1 MKSIRIILSLLLIA
15 SFANAE
21 IKPAPGAKLNYTQVM
36 LEYDPIEN
44 ATEYVVEIS
53 AGHIGSTNLE
63 RIKEVKDR
71 STATLIE
78 NLIFGSSYVWR
89 YAGIVAGQQTKWN
102 GPYEFSI
109 EIDTTIGLDKPRFKV
124 SVNNEAEGKKD

>member
-1 MKSIRIILSLLLIA
+1 MQ
-15 SFANAE
+15 

-36 LEYDPIEN
+36 LEYDPIGN

-53 AGHIGSTNLE
+53 AGHIGGTNLE

-78 NLIFGSSYVWR
+78 NLNFGSSYVWK
-89 YAGIVAGQQTKWN
+89 YAGIVGGQQTKWN

-109 EIDTTIGLDKPRFKV
+109 ASILPSGLTNQDLKYL
-124 SVNNEAEGKKD
+124 